1 MLSLF
6 WFLKLSYKDRGE
18 GSNIFLL
25 LKLCICTHLYC
36 DLFMFVWGSP
46 AVCADTLNLKCEMMH
61 SAENSGFFVS
71 VVYSH

>member
-1 MLSLF
+1 
-6 WFLKLSYKDRGE
+6 
-18 GSNIFLL
+18 
-25 LKLCICTHLYC
+25 
-36 DLFMFVWGSP
+36 MFVWGSP